1 MPHLNSPAASEVT
14 SSGPSAVRERAMT
27 LRERVLKILRIRE
40 GGVLLALVVLGL
52 LLTLGTSKFL
62 TPYNLGIVVR
72 QIAFVATV
80 AMGQTLVLLTG
91 GIDLSVGSVA
101 GLCSILGA
109 MLMTATGADPYLC
122 ALVAVLLGGLLGA
135 VNGVLVAYLGVNAF
149 IATLASGEVFAGLIL
164 VITQGYPV
172 TGIPERFGF
181 LGRGTL
187 AYLPVP
193 AVIMIVAAVLLSF
206 FLGRIPHGRNIYAVG
221 GNESAARLAGI
232 NVGLVKVS
240 VYALSGLFAAL
251 AGMMFVSRANAG
263 QPTIGPSWLLPS
275 ITAAILGGTSLV
287 GGEGTMLGTIIGA
300 TLMGV
305 LANGI
310 ILMDISPYWERVI
323 IGAVVITAVLV
334 DLFREKRT

>member
-1 MPHLNSPAASEVT
+1 MPDLNSPAGPAST
-14 SSGPSAVRERAMT
+14 PAQRAGPSGQAASLGERLLRLVRF
-27 LRERVLKILRIRE
+27 RE
-40 GGVLLALVVLGL
+40 GGVLLALVLLSL

-109 MLMTATGADPYLC
+109 MLMTSTPLEPYLC
-122 ALVAVLLGGLLGA
+122 ALLAVLLGGLLGA
-135 VNGVLVAYLGVNAF
+135 VNGVLVAYLRVNAF
-149 IATLASGEVFAGLIL
+149 IATLAMGEVFAGLVL
-164 VITQGYPV
+164 VVTKGYPV

-187 AYLPVP
+187 AFLPVP
-193 AVIMIVAAVLLSF
+193 AVIMLLGAAVLSF
-206 FLGRIPHGRNIYAVG
+206 FLARVPHGRNIYAVG
-221 GNESAARLAGI
+221 GNEAAARLAGI
-232 NVGLVKVS
+232 HVGAVKVS
-240 VYALSGLFAAL
+240 VYALSGLLAAL

-275 ITAAILGGTSLV
+275 VTAAILGGTSLV
-287 GGEGTMLGTIIGA
+287 GGEGTMLGTIFGA

-310 ILMDISPYWERVI
+310 VLMDISPYWERVI

-334 DLFREKRT
+334 DLFRVKRT